1 MIWMVGATTSRSAES
16 TSSHTVL
23 RTVEE
28 KPQSRPQT
36 RARAP
41 SGRPGSKF
49 APPKRNPRDSASTAG
64 YCLSD
69 PGERRPLRAPSTIR
83 DAVASEAT
91 SMGVIKLSSEI
102 KPTLEN
108 TDPIAVK

>member
-1 MIWMVGATTSRSAES
+1 MIQAKDA
-16 TSSHTVL
+16 L
-23 RTVEE
+23 
-28 KPQSRPQT
+28 
-36 RARAP
+36 
-41 SGRPGSKF
+41 
-49 APPKRNPRDSASTAG
+49 
-64 YCLSD
+64 
-69 PGERRPLRAPSTIR
+69 LRAPSTIR